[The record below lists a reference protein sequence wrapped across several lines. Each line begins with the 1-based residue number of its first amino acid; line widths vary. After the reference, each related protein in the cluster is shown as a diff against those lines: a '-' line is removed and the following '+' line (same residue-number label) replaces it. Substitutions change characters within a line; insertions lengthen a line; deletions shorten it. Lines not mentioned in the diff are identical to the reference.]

1 MDRQTQCSRML
12 GYMREHGSIT
22 VRQAVTLLGI
32 NSPTRR
38 ITDLKRMGYEIESET
53 VSDGRTRWSVYR
65 LAGDAE

>member
-12 GYMREHGSIT
+12 GYMSEHGSIT
-22 VRQAVTLLGI
+22 VRQAGTHLGI

-53 VSDGRTRWSVYR
+53 VSDGRARWSVYR

>member
-1 MDRQTQCSRML
+1 MEKSTQCSRML
-12 GYMREHGSIT
+12 GYMMEHGSIT
-22 VRQAVTLLGI
+22 VRQAVTGLGI

-53 VSDGRTRWSVYR
+53 VTDGKTRWSVYR